1 MSETEIIR
9 RQAREKCS
17 FRPQTVITIR
27 EQRLQRWQNKLRE
40 FATAAGITHP
50 TQDKLFCLS
59 LYTCGLFR
67 LSSVRFRS
75 FLALGLGLRYHER
88 SRVFWRKPIQWTEPS
103 RISDPRKEFQCRL
116 GCPCFTLL
124 SSKSVSQSVKSG
136 NGDKNERHKK
146 GRRGW
151 LADSRSC
158 DWSYVMSD
166 ARVGSRENLVGSART
181 ENKHTEHFGYSD
193 TVAD

>member
-1 MSETEIIR
+1 MFLAVPIVLHSRKCPDNGSSRLFVQFWLDKTAERLTGLLCISFTSLSLSLSLLMSETEIIR

-88 SRVFWRKPIQWTEPS
+88 SRVFWRKPIQ
-103 RISDPRKEFQCRL
+103 
-116 GCPCFTLL
+116 
-124 SSKSVSQSVKSG
+124 
-136 NGDKNERHKK
+136 
-146 GRRGW
+146 
-151 LADSRSC
+151 
-158 DWSYVMSD
+158 
-166 ARVGSRENLVGSART
+166 
-181 ENKHTEHFGYSD
+181 
-193 TVAD
+193 